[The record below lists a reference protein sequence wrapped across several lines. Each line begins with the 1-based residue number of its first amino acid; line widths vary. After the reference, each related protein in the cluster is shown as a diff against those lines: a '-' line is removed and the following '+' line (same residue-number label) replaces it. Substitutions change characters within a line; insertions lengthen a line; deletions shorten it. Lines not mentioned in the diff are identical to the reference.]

1 MLGATYLCDFAP
13 TLAKCEALDLI
24 ARVAAQP
31 EVQRDNV
38 QQKPNRPQLLMF
50 INHQNPKIHV
60 ARLCLDL

>member
-38 QQKPNRPQLLMF
+38 QQKPNRP
-50 INHQNPKIHV
+50 
-60 ARLCLDL
+60 